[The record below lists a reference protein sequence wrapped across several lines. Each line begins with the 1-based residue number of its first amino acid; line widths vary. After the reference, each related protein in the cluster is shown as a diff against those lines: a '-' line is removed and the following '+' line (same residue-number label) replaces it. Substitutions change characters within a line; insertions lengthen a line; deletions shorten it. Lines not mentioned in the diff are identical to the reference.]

1 MKKSG
6 HGQNAPL
13 TSGPVADHAAVSTPR
28 IRAWLLILLALTGAS
43 NFMDRIVVATVSQA
57 MKLDLQLTDL
67 QLGLLGGMA
76 FAFFYAIL
84 GIPLA
89 RLSDTRNRVRLLSA
103 CVALWSL
110 LTTLCGAAQNYLQ
123 LLLLRVGVGIGEAG
137 STPASHSLIADH
149 WPAEKRASAFAMY
162 ALGVPLGVFCGAIGA
177 GWIVQSMG
185 WRAAF
190 FILGI
195 PGILL
200 ALLVLVTLREP
211 PRGLSDGTN
220 ASTQPVPPLREVLL
234 TVLRKPTFLHLS
246 FGCALIGFANFG
258 INMFMPI
265 YFTRVFEMS
274 YAQAGLAF
282 GLITGIGAMVGTSVG
297 GFMADWAG
305 KRDPRWYLWVVALA
319 VAITTPFYL
328 LAFVQNRWPVAAAM
342 MLVFGC
348 MMYSWY
354 GATFAVAYRLVGAR
368 MRAQVSALVL
378 LVSTLIGQGLGPVFI
393 GGASDAL
400 TRRAWG
406 DDNHAL
412 ICAAHALEQA
422 GQATFRAC
430 TQASA
435 TGIRQASVLCGL
447 VFLWGALHYFLASR
461 TLTCDQ
467 ELAP

>member
-1 MKKSG
+1 MHHG
-6 HGQNAPL
+6 HQAPPAS
-13 TSGPVADHAAVSTPR
+13 TSTPR

-57 MKLDLQLTDL
+57 MKVDLQLSDL

-89 RLSDTRNRVRLLSA
+89 RLSDSPKHNRVRLLSA

-110 LTTLCGAAQNYLQ
+110 LTTLCGLAQNYLQ

-149 WPAEKRASAFAMY
+149 YPANKRASAFALY
-162 ALGVPLGVFCGAIGA
+162 ALGIPLGVFCGAIGA
-177 GWIVQSMG
+177 GWIVESMG

-190 FILGI
+190 FVLGI
-195 PGILL
+195 PGIVL
-200 ALLVLVTLREP
+200 ALLVLTTLREP
-211 PRGLSDGTN
+211 PRGLADGMLSSPAQT
-220 ASTQPVPPLREVLL
+220 PPLREVLSTL
-234 TVLRKPTFLHLS
+234 LRKPTFLHLS

-282 GLITGIGAMVGTSVG
+282 GLITGIGAMAGTSFG

-305 KRDPRWYLWVVALA
+305 RRDPRWYLWVIALA
-319 VAITTPFYL
+319 VAIATPFYL
-328 LAFVQNRWPVAAAM
+328 MAFVQTRWQLAAAM
-342 MLVFGC
+342 MLVFGS

-368 MRAQVSALVL
+368 LRAQVSAIVL

-393 GGASDAL
+393 GAASDLL
-400 TRRAWG
+400 TTLAYAQG
-406 DDNHAL
+406 DY
-412 ICAAHALEQA
+412 AATCTLAALEQTNA
-422 GQATFRAC
+422 ACAQAA
-430 TQASA
+430 AS
-435 TGIRQASVLCGL
+435 GIRQACVLCGL
-447 VFLWGALHYFLASR
+447 VFLWGALHYFLASK
-461 TLTCDQ
+461 TLARDEEIT
-467 ELAP
+467 PS

>member
-1 MKKSG
+1 MDKTTPHTALS
-6 HGQNAPL
+6 PL
-13 TSGPVADHAAVSTPR
+13 RT
-28 IRAWLLILLALTGAS
+28 RAWLLILLALTGAS

-57 MKLDLQLTDL
+57 MKVDLQLTDL

-76 FAFFYAIL
+76 FALFYAIL

-110 LTTLCGAAQNYLQ
+110 LTTLCGLAQNYLQ

-149 WPAEKRASAFAMY
+149 YPANQRASAFALY
-162 ALGVPLGVFCGAIGA
+162 ALGIPLGVFCGAIGA
-177 GWIVQSMG
+177 GWIVESMG

-190 FILGI
+190 FVLGI
-195 PGILL
+195 PGIVL
-200 ALLVLVTLREP
+200 ALLVLTTLREP
-211 PRGLSDGTN
+211 PRGLADGLSSSP
-220 ASTQPVPPLREVLL
+220 AHVPPLREVLATL
-234 TVLRKPTFLHLS
+234 LRKPTFLHLS

-282 GLITGIGAMVGTSVG
+282 GLITGIGAMLGTSFG

-305 KRDPRWYLWVVALA
+305 KRDPRWYLWVIALA
-319 VAITTPFYL
+319 LAIATPFYL
-328 LAFVQNRWPVAAAM
+328 MAFVQTRWQIAAVM
-342 MLVFGC
+342 MLVFGS

-368 MRAQVSALVL
+368 LRAQVSAIVL
-378 LVSTLIGQGLGPVFI
+378 LLSTLIGQGLGPVFI
-393 GGASDAL
+393 GAASDIL
-400 TRRAWG
+400 TTRAYRHG
-406 DDNHAL
+406 DYAQAC
-412 ICAAHALEQA
+412 IPATLEQA
-422 GQATFRAC
+422 SAAC
-430 TQASA
+430 AQASA
-435 TGIRQASVLCGL
+435 SGIRQACVLCGL
-447 VFLWGALHYFLASR
+447 VFLWGALHYFLASK
-461 TLTCDQ
+461 TLTGD
-467 ELAP
+467 EEITPS